1 MRLLDVLSDKAGQV
15 KGSESPDVLS
25 LSDKARYGLA
35 GFQMD
40 FIILRSNDLTHI
52 NSSGLLSWKALIQ

>member
-1 MRLLDVLSDKAGQV
+1 LRLLDVLSDKAGQV
-15 KGSESPDVLS
+15 KGSESSDVLS

-52 NSSGLLSWKALIQ
+52 NSSGFLS